1 MDTQMVQVSWAGA
14 SSMQV
19 RGLKRVANE
28 LFPTLQGRDVAMPKV
43 KGRMVSVG

>member
-1 MDTQMVQVSWAGA
+1 MSQVSWAGA

-28 LFPTLQGRDVAMPKV
+28 LFPTLQGRDVGDA
-43 KGRMVSVG
+43 KG

>member
-1 MDTQMVQVSWAGA
+1 MVQMSWTGA

-28 LFPTLQGRDVAMPKV
+28 LFPTLQGRDVATPKV
-43 KGRMVSVG
+43 KGRMVRIG